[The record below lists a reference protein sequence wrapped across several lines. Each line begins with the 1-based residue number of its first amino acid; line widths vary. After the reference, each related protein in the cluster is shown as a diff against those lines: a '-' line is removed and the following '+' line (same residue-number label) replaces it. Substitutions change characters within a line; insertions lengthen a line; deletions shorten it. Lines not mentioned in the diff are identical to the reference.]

1 MKSPFSW
8 SFGFIVLAL
17 ILAGAGVFLS
27 QAQQTVLLRSELEST
42 RGDVVEMERLRV
54 ANQRL
59 KEKQIA
65 PAELEALRADHVEVV
80 RLRGEV
86 EALNRRASGARP

>member
-1 MKSPFSW
+1 MRSPFSW

-17 ILAGAGVFLS
+17 ILAGGGAFLS
-27 QAQQTVLLRSELEST
+27 QAQQTVLLRSQLELARE
-42 RGDVVEMERLRV
+42 DVGEMERLS
-54 ANQRL
+54 AENKRL
-59 KEKQIA
+59 KGKRISPE
-65 PAELEALRADHVEVV
+65 ELEALRADHVAVV